1 MSLKKCIQGRICDAL
16 WVVITRIER
25 DVIEEFTDKVTKQA
39 EMSMHKCTCQE
50 GTCQDRTEKQD
61 HECGCMTVE
70 RLRKVE
76 QEWIERGIIR

>member
-1 MSLKKCIQGRICDAL
+1 MGLKKWIQRKICDGL
-16 WVVITRIER
+16 WVVMTRIER
-25 DVIEEFTDKVTKQA
+25 DVIEEFIDKVTKQA
-39 EMSMHKCTCQE
+39 EMSMHE